1 MAVLGTEN
9 AYKLQLKTRKFGTIL
24 SAAMIVFE
32 AHLRFQKRLSWG
44 LFEMK

>member
-9 AYKLQLKTRKFGTIL
+9 AYYKLQLKTRKFGTIL

-44 LFEMK
+44 LFEM